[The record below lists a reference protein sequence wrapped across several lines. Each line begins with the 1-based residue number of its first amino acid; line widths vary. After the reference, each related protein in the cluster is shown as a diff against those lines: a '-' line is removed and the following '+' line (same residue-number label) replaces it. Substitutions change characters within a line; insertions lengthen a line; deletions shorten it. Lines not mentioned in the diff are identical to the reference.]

1 MICSTEGVMSV
12 ADSITL
18 GDYITIISLG
28 IASLS
33 LVLVIYFQSRLK
45 RLAAT
50 ENHKEPSDDSVYE
63 VSAIVSEFGA
73 RLKRLEEA
81 LVDLKVKSEILDLRI
96 ARAVPGTFRP
106 EPRVSLTAR
115 SENAYTTLEAP
126 LPRPSKADTSEIVS
140 RVPPSNK
147 LPQDNGDKKQLG
159 TTELEALRLV
169 FEGRGKISAKEIQ
182 QKIDRTREHT
192 ARMMSSLYRD
202 GLVER
207 DVTARPFAYSITQKG
222 RDLLHG

>member
-1 MICSTEGVMSV
+1 MSV
-12 ADSITL
+12 TDSITL
-18 GDYITIISLG
+18 GDYITIVSLG
-28 IASLS
+28 ISSLS

-45 RLAAT
+45 KLTLT
-50 ENHKEPSDDSVYE
+50 ENHKEPSDDTVYE

-73 RLKRLEEA
+73 RLKRLEEG

-96 ARAVPGTFRP
+96 ARAAPGTVRP
-106 EPRVSLTAR
+106 QASLTAR
-115 SENAYTTLEAP
+115 SENAHTALEAP
-126 LPRPSKADTSEIVS
+126 VLRLSKADTSEIVS

-147 LPQDNGDKKQLG
+147 LPQDNGEKKQLG
-159 TTELEALRLV
+159 NTELEALRLV
-169 FEGRGKISAKEIQ
+169 FEGRGRTSAKEIQ

-192 ARMMSSLYRD
+192 ARMMSSLYRE

-222 RDLLHG
+222 RDLLNG